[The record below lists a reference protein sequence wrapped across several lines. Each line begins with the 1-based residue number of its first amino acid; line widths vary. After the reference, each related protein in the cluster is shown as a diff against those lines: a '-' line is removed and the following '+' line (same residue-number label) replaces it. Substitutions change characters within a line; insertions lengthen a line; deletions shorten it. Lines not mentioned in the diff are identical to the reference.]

1 MAGVRTA
8 VSLRIVKWLRL
19 LGIAAL
25 AGVVATG
32 VVVVRSRRAWTDYDS
47 DEIRR
52 RLHERYDGLAPS
64 VDAPVA

>member
-8 VSLRIVKWLRL
+8 ASLRTVRWLRL

-32 VVVVRSRRAWTDYDS
+32 VLVVRSRRSWTDYDS
-47 DEIRR
+47 EEIRR
-52 RLHERYDGLAPS
+52 RLHERFDGLAPS
-64 VDAPVA
+64 ADAS